1 VNTVHTG
8 PHRGPLVGLA
18 GLLALLAALTWFLG
32 LSGSGWLAGS
42 ACGIVAAAA
51 LARGLARH
59 RAESLGPADWVTLTR
74 GVLVGG
80 VAALTVDSFAPP
92 APVAALVAL
101 STAALVLDG
110 VDGWVAR
117 RTGTASALGARFDM
131 EVDAFLI
138 VVLSIFVARS
148 AGVWVLGIGAARY
161 VFLAAGWL
169 LPWLRGPLPVRF
181 WPKVVA
187 AIQGI
192 VLTVA
197 AADVL
202 PRPVATAALA
212 AALGLLAQSFGR
224 SVRTLWLQ
232 RPTERVHPVLRVGA
246 RDG

>member
-1 VNTVHTG
+1 VNAVHTG
-8 PHRGPLVGLA
+8 SHRGPLVGLA
-18 GLLALLAALTWFLG
+18 GLLALLAALTWYLG
-32 LSGSGWLAGS
+32 LGGSGWLAGTV
-42 ACGIVAAAA
+42 CGLLAAAA
-51 LARGLARH
+51 LTRGLAQH

-74 GVLVGG
+74 AIMVGG
-80 VAALTVDSFAPP
+80 VAALTVDSFATPT
-92 APVAALVAL
+92 PVAPLVAL

-138 VVLSIFVARS
+138 LVLSIYVARS
-148 AGVWVLGIGAARY
+148 AGVWVLAIGAARY
-161 VFLAAGWL
+161 AFLAAGWP
-169 LPWLRGPLPVRF
+169 LPWLHEALPVRF

-197 AADVL
+197 AADIL

-212 AALGLLAQSFGR
+212 AALGLLADSFGR

-232 RPTERVHPVLRVGA
+232 RPTERVHPVLRVEAG
-246 RDG
+246 DG